1 MQQQFIQ
8 DLVNQKGK
16 LFYATKINNILG
28 LIFDNLDTNIK
39 TEEIIKY
46 LPDVIKAD
54 LNNIEFFTLPTHD
67 DEDFIHLIPDKD
79 AIKEI
84 IDSNFKGIN

>member
-1 MQQQFIQ
+1 MQ
-8 DLVNQKGK
+8 
-16 LFYATKINNILG
+16 
-28 LIFDNLDTNIK
+28 
-39 TEEIIKY
+39 EEIIKY

-67 DEDFIHLIPDKD
+67 DEDFIHLIPDQD